1 METGYRKFPGNL
13 DHPRN
18 LGYHNYLAKYL
29 LGNLGHC
36 SIRPIGIYG
45 AFHELLRFYTGQNT
59 DFGAKLLLN
68 GTHFNKY
75 FCNKQILTIFSIEI
89 YIYNKY

>member
-1 METGYRKFPGNL
+1 MPVRLMPNGNVARVNTVEMINPAL
-13 DHPRN
+13 THLSLRIP
-18 LGYHNYLAKYL
+18 
-29 LGNLGHC
+29 
-36 SIRPIGIYG
+36 G

-59 DFGAKLLLN
+59 DFGAIKLLN